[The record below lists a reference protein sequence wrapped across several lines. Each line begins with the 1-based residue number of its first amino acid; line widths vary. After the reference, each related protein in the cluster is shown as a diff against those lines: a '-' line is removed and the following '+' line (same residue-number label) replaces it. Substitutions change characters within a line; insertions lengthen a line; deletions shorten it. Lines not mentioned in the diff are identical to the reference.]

1 MYQILPVL
9 GLTLCAAALY
19 WKNRIEFLKRIQ
31 NLEQDLQCL
40 SNVMSQM
47 VEVQTETHR
56 RHVTRFEDLE
66 ERIMDLSIPS
76 PDSDSPLERRHQV
89 LALARQGIGI
99 EEIVS
104 RLKAPAGEAE
114 LILNL
119 RKFMNEK
126 GTPKVQGNEQG
137 SQNAQISMP
146 S

>member
-99 EEIVS
+99 EE
-104 RLKAPAGEAE
+104 GEKNK
-114 LILNL
+114 IFG
-119 RKFMNEK
+119 KFMVK
-126 GTPKVQGNEQG
+126 W
-137 SQNAQISMP
+137 
-146 S
+146 